1 MIALDTNILV
11 RFLVRD
17 DEPQAHLVYARF
29 KQAEA
34 ARETLFV
41 PLVVLLETL
50 WVLESA
56 YDKTRTE
63 ILDALE
69 DLKNMPILK
78 FEKDQVLHR
87 LLSEGRKNNLDVA
100 DLLIALS
107 AQSCGCTEGI
117 TFDKKATAFPFF
129 RLLTRAET

>member
-17 DEPQAHLVYARF
+17 DETQAHLVYARF
-29 KQAEA
+29 KRAES

-41 PLVVLLETL
+41 PLVVLLETF

-87 LLSEGRKNNLDVA
+87 LLFEGRKNQLDVS

-107 AQSCGCTEGI
+107 AQSCGCTEGL
-117 TFDKKATAFPFF
+117 TFDKKATSFPFF
-129 RLLTRAET
+129 RLLTHTGT

>member
-1 MIALDTNILV
+1 LQILPASV
-11 RFLVRD
+11 TSQCFNR
-17 DEPQAHLVYARF
+17 
-29 KQAEA
+29 
-34 ARETLFV
+34 
-41 PLVVLLETL
+41 
-50 WVLESA
+50 
-56 YDKTRTE
+56 TRTE
-63 ILDALE
+63 ILDALD

-117 TFDKKATAFPFF
+117 TFDKKAAAFPSSVC
-129 RLLTRAET
+129 